1 VVAAHADVLIIG
13 GGIVGAA
20 CAAALAAEG
29 VAVQVLEA
37 DTVGSGATAAGMG
50 HIVVMDDSPAQLVL
64 TRYSQRLW
72 DAFAATAPVRVEY
85 RHCGTL
91 WVAADTEELQAARA
105 KQALYAAHDVPSE
118 VLDAPALYECE
129 PALRPGLVGGLLV
142 PGDSVVYP
150 PAAATALLARAGQQ
164 GARVIAGT
172 AARLVPGG
180 VQLADGRILRSEAV
194 VIANGARAVEL
205 APELPILPKKGHL
218 AITDRYPGFVRHQL
232 VELGYVKSAHATH
245 GDSVAFNV
253 QPRATGQLL
262 IGSSR
267 QPDVATR
274 DVDYT
279 MLARMLARAVA
290 YLPGLARLSCIRVW
304 TGLRAATPDGL
315 PLIGPHPA
323 RPGMWVAGGHEGLG
337 ITTSLATA
345 QLLVAQMLGRTPPIP
360 AEPYLPAR
368 VLQEAAHA

>member
-1 VVAAHADVLIIG
+1 MADRADVLIIG

-20 CAAALAAEG
+20 CAAALAAAG
-29 VAVQVLEA
+29 VAVAVLEA

-50 HIVVMDDSPAQLVL
+50 HIVVMDDSPAQLAL

-72 DAFAATAPVRVEY
+72 DAFAQTAPARVEY
-85 RHCGTL
+85 RRCGTL
-91 WVAADTEELQAARA
+91 WVGADAEELQAARA
-105 KQALYAAHDVPSE
+105 KQALYSAHNVPSE
-118 VLDAPALYECE
+118 VLDGPTLYECE
-129 PALRPGLVGGLLV
+129 PALRPGLAGGLLV
-142 PGDSVVYP
+142 PDDSVVYP
-150 PAAATALLARAGQQ
+150 PAAAVVLLERARQQ
-164 GARVIAGT
+164 GARLVAST

-180 VQLADGRILRSEAV
+180 VQLADGGIVYSAAI
-194 VIANGARAVEL
+194 VIANGARAVDL
-205 APELPILPKKGHL
+205 APELPIRPKKGHL
-218 AITDRYPGFVRHQL
+218 AITDRYPGFLRHQL
-232 VELGYVKSAHATH
+232 VELSYVKSAHATQ

-267 QPDVATR
+267 QPDVETR
-274 DVDYT
+274 EVDYA

-323 RPGMWVAGGHEGLG
+323 RPGVWIAGGHEGLG

-345 QLLVAQMLGRTPPIP
+345 QLLAAQLLGHTPPIP
-360 AEPYLPAR
+360 VAPYLPAR
-368 VLQEAAHA
+368 MLQEAAHA

>member
-1 VVAAHADVLIIG
+1 VAEQADVLIVG

-20 CAAALAAEG
+20 CAAALAAAG
-29 VAVQVLEA
+29 VAVAVLEA

-72 DAFAATAPVRVEY
+72 DAFAEAAPARVEY
-85 RHCGTL
+85 RRCGTL
-91 WVAADTEELQAARA
+91 WVAADAEELQAARD
-105 KQALYAAHDVPSE
+105 KHTLYAAHDVPGE

-129 PALRPGLVGGLLV
+129 PALRAGLAGGLLV

-150 PAAATALLARAGQQ
+150 PAAAEALLAQAKQHG
-164 GARVIAGT
+164 GRVIAGM
-172 AARLVPGG
+172 AVRLVPGG
-180 VQLADGRILRSEAV
+180 VELAGGSVIHSESI

-205 APELPILPKKGHL
+205 AHELPISPKKGHL
-218 AITDRYPGFVRHQL
+218 AITDRYPGVVRHQL
-232 VELGYVKSAHATH
+232 VELGYVKSAHAPH

-274 DVDYT
+274 EVDYA

-315 PLIGPHPA
+315 PLIGQHSA
-323 RPGMWVAGGHEGLG
+323 RPGVWIAGGHEGLG
-337 ITTSLATA
+337 ITTSLATG
-345 QLLVAQMLGRTPPIP
+345 QLLAAQMLGRTPPIP

-368 VLQEAAHA
+368 VLQEVTHA

>member
-1 VVAAHADVLIIG
+1 VAEQADVLIVG

-20 CAAALAAEG
+20 CAAAMAAAG
-29 VAVQVLEA
+29 VAVAVLEA

-72 DAFAATAPVRVEY
+72 DAFAEAAPARVEY
-85 RHCGTL
+85 RRCGTL
-91 WVAADTEELQAARA
+91 WVAADAEELQAARD
-105 KQALYAAHDVPSE
+105 KHTLYAAHDVPGE

-129 PALRPGLVGGLLV
+129 PALRAGLAGGLLV

-150 PAAATALLARAGQQ
+150 PAAAEALLAQAKQHG
-164 GARVIAGT
+164 GRVIAGM
-172 AARLVPGG
+172 AVRLVPGG
-180 VQLADGRILRSEAV
+180 VELAGGSVIHSESI

-205 APELPILPKKGHL
+205 APELPISPKKGHL
-218 AITDRYPGFVRHQL
+218 AITDRYPGVVRHQL
-232 VELGYVKSAHATH
+232 VELGYVKSAHAPH

-274 DVDYT
+274 EVDYA

-315 PLIGPHPA
+315 PLIGQHSA
-323 RPGMWVAGGHEGLG
+323 RPGVWIAGGHEGLG
-337 ITTSLATA
+337 ITTSLATG
-345 QLLVAQMLGRTPPIP
+345 QLLAAQMLGRTPPIP

-368 VLQEAAHA
+368 VLQEVTHA

>member
-1 VVAAHADVLIIG
+1 VADRADVLIVG
-13 GGIVGAA
+13 GGMVGAA

-29 VAVQVLEA
+29 VAVAVLEA

-72 DAFAATAPVRVEY
+72 DAFAEAAPARVEY
-85 RHCGTL
+85 RRCGTL
-91 WVAADTEELQAARA
+91 WVAADAEELQAARD
-105 KQALYAAHDVPSE
+105 KHTLYAAHDVPGE

-129 PALRPGLVGGLLV
+129 PALRAGLAGGLLV

-150 PAAATALLARAGQQ
+150 PAAAEALLAQAKQHG
-164 GARVIAGT
+164 GRVIAGM
-172 AARLVPGG
+172 AVRLVPGG
-180 VQLADGRILRSEAV
+180 VELAGGSVIHSESI

-205 APELPILPKKGHL
+205 APELPISPKKGHL
-218 AITDRYPGFVRHQL
+218 AITDRYPGVVRHQL
-232 VELGYVKSAHATH
+232 VELGYVKSAHAPH

-274 DVDYT
+274 EVDYA

-315 PLIGPHPA
+315 PLIGQHSA
-323 RPGMWVAGGHEGLG
+323 RPGVWIAGGHEGLG
-337 ITTSLATA
+337 ITTSLATG
-345 QLLVAQMLGRTPPIP
+345 QLLAAQMLGRTPPIP

-368 VLQEAAHA
+368 VLQEVTHA

>member
-1 VVAAHADVLIIG
+1 MAERVDVLIIG

-20 CAAALAAEG
+20 CAAALAAAG
-29 VAVQVLEA
+29 VAVAVLEA

-50 HIVVMDDSPAQLVL
+50 HIVVMDDSPAQLAL

-72 DAFAATAPVRVEY
+72 DTFAETAPAQVEY
-85 RHCGTL
+85 RRCGTL
-91 WVAADTEELQAARA
+91 WVAADAEELQAARA
-105 KQALYAAHDVPSE
+105 KQALYATYDIPGE

-129 PALRPGLVGGLLV
+129 PQLRPGLAGGLLV

-150 PAAATALLARAGQQ
+150 PAAAVVLLERARQQ
-164 GARVIAGT
+164 GARLVAAT
-172 AARLVPGG
+172 AVRLVPGG
-180 VQLADGRILRSEAV
+180 VQLADGRILHSEAI
-194 VIANGARAVEL
+194 VIANGARAVDL
-205 APELPILPKKGHL
+205 APELPIRPKKGHL
-218 AITDRYPGFVRHQL
+218 AITDRYPGFIRHQL
-232 VELGYVKSAHATH
+232 VELSYVKSAHATH

-274 DVDYT
+274 EVDYT
-279 MLARMLARAVA
+279 ILARMLARALA

-315 PLIGPHPA
+315 PLIGPHAA
-323 RPGMWVAGGHEGLG
+323 RPGVWVAGGHEGLG

-345 QLLVAQMLGRTPPIP
+345 ELLAAQLLGRTPPIP
-360 AEPYLPAR
+360 LEPYLPAR